1 MRFVTPGRILLTA
14 LCSLALLY
22 EYALFV
28 SDSVYRDRC
37 GDRGGCWD
45 RERNGCVFVKV
56 PFQRELQPTPYQ
68 EATGSC
74 LPPPQP

>member
-1 MRFVTPGRILLTA
+1 MRFVTPWRLTLGFFAGLLLLFYYYVWFSDAGR
-14 LCSLALLY
+14 
-22 EYALFV
+22 
-28 SDSVYRDRC
+28 RDAC